1 MTSLNK
7 QGKRSVVSNISRS
20 KVYSSYSGNR
30 LEVAFFGFKV
40 DNSFVDRVQILAFN
54 DDS

>member
-1 MTSLNK
+1 MTPLNK
-7 QGKRSVVSNISRS
+7 QGKRSNISRA
-20 KVYSSYSGNR
+20 KVYSSYNGNR

-40 DNSFVDRVQILAFN
+40 DNSFVDRVQISAFN